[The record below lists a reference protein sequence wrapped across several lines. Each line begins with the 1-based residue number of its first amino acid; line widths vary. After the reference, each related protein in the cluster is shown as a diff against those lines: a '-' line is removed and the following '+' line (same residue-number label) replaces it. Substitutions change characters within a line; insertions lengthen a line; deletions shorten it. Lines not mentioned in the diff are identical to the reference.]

1 VPHLPRVALIA
12 SDYPRLEQ
20 LARVAAQR
28 GDIDATFLMGEI
40 ERAEI
45 IPDESDDARSLVTVG
60 SWVSYWIN
68 WGFPPRTVQLVWPDQ
83 CSPSPARIPVLSSLG
98 ATLIGLKAGDEMPY
112 FMAGCRKLIRIQS
125 VNRSETNVIPL
136 FRTGAGKVGQP
147 SGDDSGPTAA

>member
-1 VPHLPRVALIA
+1 LIA

-83 CSPSPARIPVLSSLG
+83 SSASPARIPVLSSLG